1 MKNEKQ
7 TKKQKHAAKS
17 WDFKF
22 RGGINGIDV
31 AEIAETLS
39 RKNPVAVVTLLPTEK
54 NKPKE
59 CIVVI
64 HHSLQAKCLWVYN
77 KPISEYLLGSCPVD
91 KVIEQSTFA
100 YAVYEGENA
109 LDLVRVLINALEYL
123 KNNDLPD
130 KQEYTAAVNYPKV

>member
-54 NKPKE
+54 K
-59 CIVVI
+59 
-64 HHSLQAKCLWVYN
+64 QAQRVYCSDT
-77 KPISEYLLGSCPVD
+77 PFFTGQVPLGV
-91 KVIEQSTFA
+91 
-100 YAVYEGENA
+100 
-109 LDLVRVLINALEYL
+109 
-123 KNNDLPD
+123 
-130 KQEYTAAVNYPKV
+130 